1 MSDDKKLCCMFNNDA
16 MQFYTTN
23 ICHEIV
29 C

>member
-1 MSDDKKLCCMFNNDA
+1 MSDDKKLCCMFNNDV